1 MCSTVLTSQ
10 PIDNSAM
17 SNRSPPD
24 KFSLF
29 VPDEQEPEREMPARL
44 ELIDYGPGQARS
56 KKKLGGGAYNPYES
70 VGGAPGDTVRTRRP
84 KVDLRKLSEWIK
96 TTQQVQQLK
105 LGEGETDPSSPD
117 DKRYDKR

>member
-1 MCSTVLTSQ
+1 
-10 PIDNSAM
+10 M

-29 VPDEQEPEREMPARL
+29 VPDEQEPERSMPDHL
-44 ELIDYGPGQARS
+44 EIVDYGPGVARS

-70 VGGAPGDTVRTRRP
+70 SGGKPGDTVRTRRP

-96 TTQQVQQLK
+96 TTQQVEQLK
-105 LGEGETDPSSPD
+105 HGEGEKDPSSPD
-117 DKRYDKR
+117 DKA